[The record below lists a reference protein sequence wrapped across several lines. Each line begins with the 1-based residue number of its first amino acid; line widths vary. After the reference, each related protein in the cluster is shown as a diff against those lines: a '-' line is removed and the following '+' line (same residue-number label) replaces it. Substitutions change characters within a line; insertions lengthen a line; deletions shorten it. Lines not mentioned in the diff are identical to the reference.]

1 MTEWFSELTSFQK
14 VYWIITAISTLV
26 FLFVLIGTFLG
37 TDADDIGDADA
48 EIDSDTGVGFQF
60 FTFKNTVAFF
70 AIFGWS
76 GISCMD
82 AGYSKSTTIIV
93 SVVCGLI
100 MMTLMAIL
108 FHYMKKLNDSGTL
121 KMENALNSIGEV
133 YLTVGASRS
142 SIGKVQIKVQ
152 GALRELEA
160 LTDHD
165 VDLTQG
171 DVIKVVEVTSNGI
184 LIIEPQKK

>member
-37 TDADDIGDADA
+37 ADADDIGDADA

-165 VDLTQG
+165 ADLTQG
-171 DVIKVVEVTSNGI
+171 NVIKVVEVTSNGI